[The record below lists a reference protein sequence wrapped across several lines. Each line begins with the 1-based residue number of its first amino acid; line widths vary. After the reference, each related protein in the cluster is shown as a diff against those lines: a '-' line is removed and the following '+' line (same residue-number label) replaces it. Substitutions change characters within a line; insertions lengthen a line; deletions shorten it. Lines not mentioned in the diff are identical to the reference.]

1 MLTLWVTLAVFI
13 TTALFSSAGYAGAT
27 AHLGIFALA
36 GLPPEIIKPAALS
49 MNFLVTLIVLYTFR
63 QAGYFSWKLLL
74 PFILFSAP
82 MAFVGGMV
90 SLDSKRYCRLI
101 ALALVYAAIRLIFRR
116 ERDKADI
123 APPPF
128 WLAALSGAVIGFV
141 AGLIGSGGGV
151 FWAPLVMLAG
161 WATPQETAGTA
172 PGFILANSLA
182 GFSGSITLATSFP
195 SAMILWLLAAALGG
209 WVGARIGSRYLTG
222 TAIQRLIGVLLLFVA
237 ARLFF
242 LH

>member
-1 MLTLWVTLAVFI
+1 MLIFWVSLAVFI

-49 MNFLVTLIVLYTFR
+49 LNFLVTLIVLYQFR
-63 QAGYFSWKLLL
+63 KAGYFSWKLLL
-74 PFILFSAP
+74 PFAAASAP
-82 MAFVGGMV
+82 MAFIGGTIT
-90 SLDSKRYCRLI
+90 LDSKLYCRVIAVVLI
-101 ALALVYAAIRLIFRR
+101 YAAIRLIFRK
-116 ERDKADI
+116 EPKDAHFS
-123 APPPF
+123 PPPT
-128 WLAALSGAVIGFV
+128 WIALLAGGAIGFV

-161 WATPQETAGTA
+161 WASPQETAGTV

-182 GFSGSITLATSFP
+182 GFSGSIAYSGQFP
-195 SAMILWLLAAALGG
+195 PAIFVWIFAAALGG
-209 WVGARIGSRYLTG
+209 WIGSRIGSRYLSG
-222 TAIQRLIGVLLLFVA
+222 AVIQRIIGILLLLVA

-242 LH
+242 AG